1 MRTAQTGARL
11 SLRAVLALAPL
22 NVGQIVTGRSGLSS
36 RWVHWVNV
44 LHWPAGDAVRPGD
57 LVLTTAVAPSRDD
70 AREFLAQI
78 VCSPAAAA
86 VVSMP
91 SDVRLTGVLPEA
103 IETAAEHGFP
113 VVLLPWEV
121 PFADVT
127 RAVLTRLLAPAG
139 PLVSAVQ
146 VTAGGGTSPAQ
157 VDRVAETV
165 RDHGRGGGPDVSAE
179 LLRASS
185 RRSRR
190 VRVQV
195 GLGYPPDRRGQD
207 WLRRC
212 DMFLARVE
220 AMARR
225 GGASVR
231 TQRSD
236 HVLLIVLE
244 DDASDG
250 PTLRM
255 LLEQSA
261 QGTEVARWVVTDS
274 DSQDPDRLRGLR
286 LGQHIVG
293 GQQRSFESQSLES
306 LTLLGVLAQS
316 EHVTTVV
323 AEAIG
328 SVVAYDRDHRSQ
340 LIETVDVY
348 LDEACNTSAA
358 ARRLF
363 LNRHSLMY
371 RLQKVEALTGF
382 SLREPADRFFLH
394 TAVRLY
400 RFRLLQSA
408 DSADRLAAVNDD
420 GLPGDEGR

>member
-1 MRTAQTGARL
+1 
-11 SLRAVLALAPL
+11 
-22 NVGQIVTGRSGLSS
+22 VGQIVVGRSELAS

-70 AREFLAQI
+70 AREFLHQL
-78 VCSPAAAA
+78 VSSPAAAA
-86 VVSMP
+86 VISMP
-91 SDVRLTGVLPEA
+91 NDIRLTGVLPDVIEA
-103 IETAAEHGFP
+103 ATERGFP

-139 PLVSAVQ
+139 PLVTAAPATADGCPPVPAV
-146 VTAGGGTSPAQ
+146 TGREGNAPRG
-157 VDRVAETV
+157 
-165 RDHGRGGGPDVSAE
+165 HHRGGGPDVSAE
-179 LLRASS
+179 LLRASA
-185 RRSRR
+185 RRSGR

-195 GLGYPPDRRGQD
+195 GLGYPPDRRGPD
-207 WLRRC
+207 WARHRDL
-212 DMFLARVE
+212 FLARVE

-231 TQRSD
+231 TQRGD
-236 HVLLIVLE
+236 QLLLVVLE
-244 DDASDG
+244 GDASDG
-250 PTLRM
+250 PTLGA
-255 LLEQSA
+255 LLEQSDH
-261 QGTEVARWVVTDS
+261 GTEVARWVVTDT
-274 DSQDPDRLRGLR
+274 DSQDADRVREFR

-316 EHVTTVV
+316 EHVTSVV

-328 SVVAYDRDHRSQ
+328 SLVAYDRDHRSR

-408 DSADRLAAVNDD
+408 DSADGLAAVDDD
-420 GLPGDEGR
+420 GLSGDERR